1 MILRI
6 YEEIYKRKTFT
17 IPEIVDA
24 IYPEY
29 DVLGRDY
36 LRNAVKGAVAR
47 LVRDG
52 IVRKVSDEP
61 VVFENLNPVEN
72 REAELKECPVCG
84 KRFYPKRGVQD
95 VYCSR
100 SCYYKAKYKRTQ
112 KELKKRA
119 RKYYRSTDRVAV
131 NRGKPWTEEEER
143 FLLENKGKLTY
154 REIAERLG
162 RTVDAVAYRA
172 RKLGITGGRCEV
184 SNC

>member
-6 YEEIYKRKTFT
+6 YEEIYKRKMFT

-36 LRNAVKGAVAR
+36 LRRAVKGAVAR

-52 IVRKVSDEP
+52 IVRKISNDP
-61 VVFENLNPVEN
+61 VVFENLNPVGNE
-72 REAELKECPVCG
+72 EVEPKECPVCG
-84 KRFYPKRGVQD
+84 KKFYPKRGVQD

-100 SCYYKAKYKRTQ
+100 RCYYKAKYRRTQ

-119 RKYYRSTDRVAV
+119 RKYYRSNDAAAT
-131 NRGKPWTEEEER
+131 NHGKPWTEEEDR
-143 FLLENKGKLTY
+143 LLIENKGKLTY
-154 REIAERLG
+154 RQIAQKLG

-172 RKLGITGGRCEV
+172 RKLGITAVKEV
-184 SNC
+184 